1 MTVEIDHDH
10 TAFTKAVAA
19 EIKEQREFL
28 GWTYADLARAADSDG
43 QTIKK
48 IESGSVSPKSYTVRR
63 LAHALDLHHDE
74 LISLVEKRL
83 SDSSGSDLAV
93 DGIDL

>member
-1 MTVEIDHDH
+1 MAVEIDHDH
-10 TAFTKAVAA
+10 KAFTKAVAA

-28 GWTYADLARAADSDG
+28 GWTYADLGRAADSDG

-48 IESGSVSPKSYTVRR
+48 IESGCVSPGSYTLRR
-63 LAHALDLHHDE
+63 IAHALDLHHDE
-74 LISLVEKRL
+74 LIAFVDGRL
-83 SDSSGSDLAV
+83 NTDGSGGAT